1 MLIEPIYYWIT
12 GQWQVSATKNLTQQL
27 RQMSFIGTCKVSIQQ
42 FSWSQHLY
50 WATAAIIKVNEYLS
64 PTFSENYCTILLHFL
79 TSSYP
84 VFKLFLKNFWS
95 LESTRHHSWPAARS
109 VSFSSQLCCVPAL
122 ETLSRTR
129 CRSPR
134 FESRS
139 RRSSTTISTSRRI
152 TWAFTASYFFISQ
165 ELNHQCCNQLKDFE
179 WSNSFFAQSI
189 HIKFA
194 LLQAA

>member
-1 MLIEPIYYWIT
+1 MVSGKWTDAWKYWLNPSIT
-12 GQWQVSATKNLTQQL
+12 GQWQVSATK
-27 RQMSFIGTCKVSIQQ
+27 
-42 FSWSQHLY
+42 FSWSRHLY
-50 WATAAIIKVNEYLS
+50 SALSAIIKVNENLS
-64 PTFSENYCTILLHFL
+64 PIFTENYCTILLHFL

-95 LESTRHHSWPAARS
+95 LESTRHHSWPAVRS

-122 ETLSRTR
+122 EALSRTR

-152 TWAFTASYFFISQ
+152 TWAFTASYFIISQ

-179 WSNSFFAQSI
+179 WSNSFFAHSI
-189 HIKFA
+189 HIKLA
-194 LLQAA
+194 LPQAA